1 MPVTRAQRAARMR
14 EMSGVGTDGV
24 LRVTAAE
31 ARRLAIAA
39 QRLVPPRGAPTR
51 RGVLEILRDLGFLQI
66 DPTNVVARSPLL
78 VLWSRIGRF
87 DPALVEGLLASR
99 DLFETASL
107 IVPMSDL
114 PIHSATMRAYRAAT
128 SGQPTRF
135 TRGSLEGAGGGT
147 WPERAA
153 AMLARNPQ
161 LRRSVLSRLK
171 RDGPLPV
178 TAFEDR
184 AIGSWTSGQWDDERN
199 VSMMLTIL
207 QRRGEVVVAG
217 RRRGQKL
224 WALANGWLPAAAP
237 LSGAALARETATRA
251 LRALGVATR
260 TQLRRHHAFGTQVT
274 RAALDELEGKGLV
287 RRVTITDGARAWSGT
302 WYAPG
307 DVVELL
313 ASVHRSWEERTT
325 LLSPFDNLIADRAR
339 TEQLFSY
346 RYRTEIYTPPHLRKL
361 GYWAMPVL
369 HGDRIIGSV
378 DPRFERARGE
388 LVVNKVVLDSRAP
401 RDAMRPIRTAVD
413 ELAAFVGAT
422 KIRWP

>member
-1 MPVTRAQRAARMR
+1 
-14 EMSGVGTDGV
+14 
-24 LRVTAAE
+24 
-31 ARRLAIAA
+31 
-39 QRLVPPRGAPTR
+39 
-51 RGVLEILRDLGFLQI
+51 
-66 DPTNVVARSPLL
+66 
-78 VLWSRIGRF
+78 
-87 DPALVEGLLASR
+87 
-99 DLFETASL
+99 
-107 IVPMSDL
+107 
-114 PIHSATMRAYRAAT
+114 
-128 SGQPTRF
+128 GQPTRF

-199 VSMMLTIL
+199 VRLVLTIL
-207 QRRGEVVVAG
+207 PRCGEGLVG
-217 RRRGQKL
+217 RRTMT
-224 WALANGWLPAAAP
+224 
-237 LSGAALARETATRA
+237 E
-251 LRALGVATR
+251 
-260 TQLRRHHAFGTQVT
+260 
-274 RAALDELEGKGLV
+274 
-287 RRVTITDGARAWSGT
+287 GARAWSGP

-369 HGDRIIGSV
+369 HGDRIVGSV

-401 RDAMRPIRTAVD
+401 RDVMRPIRAAVD

-422 KIRWP
+422 K

>member
-1 MPVTRAQRAARMR
+1 
-14 EMSGVGTDGV
+14 
-24 LRVTAAE
+24 
-31 ARRLAIAA
+31 
-39 QRLVPPRGAPTR
+39 
-51 RGVLEILRDLGFLQI
+51 
-66 DPTNVVARSPLL
+66 SPLL

-153 AMLARNPQ
+153 AMLA
-161 LRRSVLSRLK
+161 
-171 RDGPLPV
+171 
-178 TAFEDR
+178 
-184 AIGSWTSGQWDDERN
+184 
-199 VSMMLTIL
+199 
-207 QRRGEVVVAG
+207 
-217 RRRGQKL
+217 
-224 WALANGWLPAAAP
+224 
-237 LSGAALARETATRA
+237 

-287 RRVTITDGARAWSGT
+287 RRVTIADGARAWSGT

-307 DVVELL
+307 DVVEQL

-339 TEQLFSY
+339 
-346 RYRTEIYTPPHLRKL
+346 
-361 GYWAMPVL
+361 
-369 HGDRIIGSV
+369 
-378 DPRFERARGE
+378 
-388 LVVNKVVLDSRAP
+388 
-401 RDAMRPIRTAVD
+401 
-413 ELAAFVGAT
+413 
-422 KIRWP
+422 